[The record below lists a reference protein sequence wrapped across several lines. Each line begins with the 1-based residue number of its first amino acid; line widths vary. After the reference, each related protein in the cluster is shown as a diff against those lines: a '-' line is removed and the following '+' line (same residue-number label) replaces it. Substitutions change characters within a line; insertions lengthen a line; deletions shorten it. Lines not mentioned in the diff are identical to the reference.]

1 MELFNIFDQNPA
13 IKDITICKKR
23 GKSQILVID
32 YFLSQQGPINK
43 SQMVDL
49 HLNSTF
55 RVISIMSHTHDV
67 IKIDFKQNDQKMKF
81 EDFSQVINIF

>member
-1 MELFNIFDQNPA
+1 
-13 IKDITICKKR
+13 
-23 GKSQILVID
+23 
-32 YFLSQQGPINK
+32 
-43 SQMVDL
+43 MVDL

-81 EDFSQVINIF
+81 EDFSQVINNFWISSPKLWNSRHKECIICIEIFHNSTERQEIDH

>member
-1 MELFNIFDQNPA
+1 
-13 IKDITICKKR
+13 
-23 GKSQILVID
+23 
-32 YFLSQQGPINK
+32 
-43 SQMVDL
+43 MVDL

-81 EDFSQVINIF
+81 EDFSQVINNFWISSPKLIS